1 MYTVFIVEGLK
12 WGVEKEII
20 ALVDYYMD
28 KFPKIFPFSHH
39 TSLIFIYL
47 TVFFYR
53 FVTFILSF
61 FRIFTNLKILIKN
74 SFIMHLKR
82 LVSFSLLLVFCLPI
96 LANAQWVGVNND
108 NANPAEVNIVSSD
121 INTSVLQTT
130 VDGFNKKAV
139 TTQRGEAFIIN
150 IDNSSRIL
158 EKGSPDLPKLTGS
171 IIIPDKN
178 AMDIKI
184 VDSEYTEIHNIEIA
198 PSKGNLLRT
207 VDPSTVPYEYG
218 KIYQK
223 DNFYPGTL
231 AELNKPYIARDYR
244 GQTVVFYP
252 YQYNPVTKTLR
263 VYHSIEVEVYK
274 TSNQGTNEFAT
285 RKSFK
290 KVDREFNRIY
300 EKHFLNFDNS
310 RYTPLEEE
318 GPMLVI
324 SYADYMDEMQDL
336 VDWKNTTGRP
346 TEMVDIATIGN
357 TSSAIKTYITDYY
370 NNNGLTYVLLV
381 GDDAQVT
388 TSSTTA
394 GDSDNEY
401 GYISGNDHYQEIF
414 IGRFSA
420 ESDAEVTTQV
430 QRTLDYEQ
438 GSFPANDWLNV
449 SVGIASDQ
457 GPGDDNEYDY
467 EHVRNMQTDLLGFTY
482 TTNHELF
489 DGSQG
494 GNDDPG
500 SPSPSDVAADVNPGA
515 GVILYTGHGSTT
527 SWGSS
532 GFSNTNVNQLT
543 NTGMLPFIWS
553 VACVNGNF
561 VGTTCF
567 AEAWLRA
574 TDANGDPT
582 GSIAMFA
589 STINQSW
596 DPPMEGQDEMVDILV
611 ESYTDNIKR
620 TYGGIS
626 INGCFKMNDT
636 YGSGGDEMTDTWTIF
651 GDPSL
656 MVRTDNP
663 SAMSVTHTSGM
674 IFGSGSLT
682 VNCDVEDALVSITKD
697 NDIIGTAY
705 VSGGSADVPVSG
717 VNPGDILDVTVTA
730 FNAQPYMGNVT
741 VIAPSGPYVIYDSY
755 SINGEN
761 TIDYGQTQDI
771 DITLINVGPD
781 DASNVTASLT
791 TSDIYVTELIN
802 NQDIS
807 FGNITGDNG
816 TSTSSGNFTVTVS
829 DTVPD
834 QHVIS
839 FELTV
844 TDEND
849 STWTSSFNVTA
860 NAPIVTIG
868 DMVLSNDND
877 GNGRLDPGESCDLTF
892 ITYNEGHAP
901 TGDATAILEA
911 NSPYFTINEETLDVT
926 PILGDSS
933 AEVTFNVSAHDSTV
947 NGTLVNLNYVFV
959 DRSVD
964 SSSFELTIGQPPQIT
979 IGSGSAA
986 SSQYPFYTYY
996 ENNRSQMLYLG
1007 SELGSGEKLIQE
1019 IAFDFTAI
1027 GAIPVL
1033 TDLYINFKSTTTE
1046 QIGNAYE
1053 DMSDATNVFYSASY
1067 TMPTATGWH
1076 VFDVDDFLFNGTDS
1090 NLIVEVIWGDNGN
1103 WDDEFV
1109 VACTDMPNPMV
1120 AYGYSDTETPPNYD
1134 GNTTTRPNLML
1145 YFAGDSGG
1153 AEHTI
1158 TFTVIEEGT
1167 SNIIPGATVKIGSLC
1182 KEVDV
1187 NGQTT
1192 FDLLEGD
1199 YTCHAEAEN
1208 HNPETMDMTVDG
1220 EESITIE
1227 LVNNE
1232 GVTEA
1237 IEAGFNLY
1245 PNPASENI
1253 TIESDKVINQY
1264 QIISMTGK
1272 MVMEK
1277 IIENNKAVIDVS
1289 NLITGV
1295 YFIRI
1300 QSQDQ
1305 VITQKIQI
1313 IK

>member
-1 MYTVFIVEGLK
+1 
-12 WGVEKEII
+12 
-20 ALVDYYMD
+20 
-28 KFPKIFPFSHH
+28 
-39 TSLIFIYL
+39 
-47 TVFFYR
+47 
-53 FVTFILSF
+53 
-61 FRIFTNLKILIKN
+61 
-74 SFIMHLKR
+74 MHLKR
-82 LVSFSLLLVFCLPI
+82 LVSFSLLLVFCVPI

-108 NANPAEVNIVSSD
+108 IADPAEVNLVSSD

-130 VDGFNKKAV
+130 VDGFHKKAV

-184 VDSEYTEIHNIEIA
+184 VDSEFTEIHNIDIA

-223 DNFYPGTL
+223 DDFYPGKL
-231 AELNKPYIARDYR
+231 AELNNPYIARDYR

-274 TSNQGTNEFAT
+274 TSSQGINEFAE

-324 SYADYMDEMQDL
+324 AYTDYMDEMQDL
-336 VDWKNTTGRP
+336 VDWKNTIGRP
-346 TEMVDIATIGN
+346 TEMVDIATVGN

-401 GYISGNDHYQEIF
+401 GYITGNDHYQEIF

-420 ESDAEVTTQV
+420 ESEAQVTTQV

-449 SVGIASDQ
+449 SVGIASSQ

-467 EHVRNMQTDLLGFTY
+467 EHVRNMQTDLLAFTY

-500 SPSPSDVAADVNPGA
+500 NPSPSDVAADVNPGA

-532 GFSNTNVNQLT
+532 GFSNTDVNNLT

-582 GSIAMFA
+582 GSIGMFA

-596 DPPMEGQDEMVDILV
+596 NPPMEGQDEMVDILV

-636 YGSGGDEMTDTWTIF
+636 YSSGGEDMTDTWTIF

-663 SAMSVTHTSGM
+663 GTMNVTHTNGM

-705 VSGGSADVPVSG
+705 VSGGSADVPITG
-717 VNPGDILDVTVTA
+717 VNPGDILDVTITA
-730 FNAQPYMGNVT
+730 FNMQPYMGNVT
-741 VIAPSGPYVIYDSY
+741 VIAPSGPYVIYDTY
-755 SINGEN
+755 SISGEN

-781 DASNVTASLT
+781 DASSVTATLIT
-791 TSDIYVTELIN
+791 DDIYVTELIN
-802 NQDIS
+802 NQDVD

-816 TSTSSGNFTVTVS
+816 TATSSGSFTVTVS

-834 QHVIS
+834 QHIIP

-844 TDEND
+844 ADDND

-860 NAPIVTIG
+860 NAPIVNMGFANVDVDSAVPSFTSEPIIDALEG
-868 DMVLSNDND
+868 EEYVYNIVVEEIN
-877 GNGRLDPGESCDLTF
+877 GNGNGNGQLDPGETVNLKISAT
-892 ITYNEGHAP
+892 NAGHAAINNGTCELTTTSDYITVNTSQAAIASLP
-901 TGDATAILEA
+901 ANDTSSMYFSITADDDTPIGTPVEFNLNLLFSDNYSLDINLTLPVGLIIEDFESGDFNTYPWTFGGDANWSIQQNEVYEGDYAAVSDDIDDDETVSLEI
-911 NSPYFTINEETLDVT
+911 TINVTTDDSVKFYKKVSSENNYDYFRFYIDGALQDEWCGDVDWSYEEF
-926 PILGDSS
+926 
-933 AEVTFNVSAHDSTV
+933 AVSAGSH
-947 NGTLVNLNYVFV
+947 TLKWSYEKDYIVTSGSDCAWLDYII
-959 DRSVD
+959 
-964 SSSFELTIGQPPQIT
+964 LPPF
-979 IGSGSAA
+979 SGSAKVERDITITA
-986 SSQYPFYTYY
+986 PVKPDWLTLSDDGTV
-996 ENNRSQMLYLG
+996 L
-1007 SELGSGEKLIQE
+1007 SG
-1019 IAFDFTAI
+1019 
-1027 GAIPVL
+1027 IPGIDNGGEDGNEVL
-1033 TDLYINFKSTTTE
+1033 LE
-1046 QIGNAYE
+1046 
-1053 DMSDATNVFYSASY
+1053 ATNGQILTTQEF
-1067 TMPTATGWH
+1067 TI
-1076 VFDVDDFLFNGTDS
+1076 F
-1090 NLIVEVIWGDNGN
+1090 VELLNI
-1103 WDDEFV
+1103 DEINENTIFV
-1109 VACTDMPNPMV
+1109 A
-1120 AYGYSDTETPPNYD
+1120 
-1134 GNTTTRPNLML
+1134 
-1145 YFAGDSGG
+1145 
-1153 AEHTI
+1153 
-1158 TFTVIEEGT
+1158 
-1167 SNIIPGATVKIGSLC
+1167 
-1182 KEVDV
+1182 
-1187 NGQTT
+1187 
-1192 FDLLEGD
+1192 
-1199 YTCHAEAEN
+1199 
-1208 HNPETMDMTVDG
+1208 
-1220 EESITIE
+1220 
-1227 LVNNE
+1227 
-1232 GVTEA
+1232 
-1237 IEAGFNLY
+1237 
-1245 PNPASENI
+1245 PNPA
-1253 TIESDKVINQY
+1253 T
-1264 QIISMTGK
+1264 
-1272 MVMEK
+1272 EK
-1277 IIENNKAVIDVS
+1277 ITVRSNNMIKEFRLINLSGKIVREGTVNDTEFILHTNKNIEPGTYILQLNKMGK
-1289 NLITGV
+1289 LITK
-1295 YFIRI
+1295 
-1300 QSQDQ
+1300 
-1305 VITQKIQI
+1305 KIQI